1 MTAYF
6 IRRILL
12 IIPTFLGITIM
23 VFIVTR
29 FVPGGPIER
38 IIAESDLEVILEDDE
53 GKPYHAKDGLG
64 NVMYLHRSGEF
75 HCDSVLR
82 VTRANRNPAG
92 PIPVKFANSYFAIKD
107 NPKGPLKII

>member
-38 IIAESDLEVILEDDE
+38 IMAEAQQMQKQHFAANDPHVSWVEKRKPTIPQLTARPCGAPKIEI
-53 GKPYHAKDGLG
+53 GKCHCR
-64 NVMYLHRSGEF
+64 RSS
-75 HCDSVLR
+75 HSR
-82 VTRANRNPAG
+82 
-92 PIPVKFANSYFAIKD
+92 
-107 NPKGPLKII
+107 